1 MTSSSDETAELVSI
15 TLNGRALDVPREKV
29 EELRE
34 ASAPIARL
42 FGVRDADE
50 ARDLIP
56 TEREISRIFSA
67 LESIDGDQA
76 GA

>member
-1 MTSSSDETAELVSI
+1 MTSSFDETGDQVSI

-29 EELRE
+29 EELME

-42 FGVRDADE
+42 FGLRDADE
-50 ARDLIP
+50 ARGLIP

-67 LESIDGDQA
+67 LESIDGAQSEA
-76 GA
+76 